1 MSSNGSDAKKR
12 KLLNN
17 EEAIL
22 ESSTKKYVPR
32 YIIYVASEIKCFT
45 GCACLNN
52 LCYNLMMCIILFI

>member
-22 ESSTKKYVPR
+22 ESSTKKYVP
-32 YIIYVASEIKCFT
+32 T
-45 GCACLNN
+45 LP
-52 LCYNLMMCIILFI
+52 IL